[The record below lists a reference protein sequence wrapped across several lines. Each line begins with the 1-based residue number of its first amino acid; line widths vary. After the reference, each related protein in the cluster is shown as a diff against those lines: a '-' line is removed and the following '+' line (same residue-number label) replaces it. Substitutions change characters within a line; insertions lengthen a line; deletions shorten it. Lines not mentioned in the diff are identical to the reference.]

1 MVKQE
6 GARRIVQDC
15 IGIKPDDQV
24 LLITDTGRPPVVEQA
39 LYEACIEAGV
49 IPKRLSFDGVLKD
62 GQPPEAISIAM
73 KQANVV
79 ICITTSTL
87 GYSAAAKTCTQQG
100 GRVIVMT
107 EATEELLTNK
117 ALEADFVNLQGRV
130 QAVMKA
136 FDQAKKVRVT
146 TLKGTDLSFHI
157 DGRTSHC
164 CKGTCLDPG
173 TMAAVPDMEVY
184 IAPIENT
191 MAGTLIADVMGT
203 GMGLLTQPIH
213 LEIQDGKAYRIT
225 GGTQADHL
233 RKKVEN
239 VPGGTVV
246 AEFAIGLNPCAT
258 PTGSIVIDEGIYGTG
273 HFALGSNTGF
283 GGNNVCPQH
292 LDLVYEKPTIY
303 LDESLFMKDG
313 VLTEL

>member
-1 MVKQE
+1 MKKKHPIEALIEQGEHQQLDFKFEVSDSKKI
-6 GARRIVQDC
+6 ARTLSAFANTDGGR
-15 IGIKPDDQV
+15 
-24 LLITDTGRPPVVEQA
+24 LLIGVKDNGAISGVRSEEE
-39 LYEACIEAGV
+39 YYMIEAASKMYTHPEV
-49 IPKRLSFDGVLKD
+49 PFTAKRWDVNGKTVL
-62 GQPPEAISIAM
+62 
-73 KQANVV
+73 
-79 ICITTSTL
+79 
-87 GYSAAAKTCTQQG
+87 
-100 GRVIVMT
+100 
-107 EATEELLTNK
+107 
-117 ALEADFVNLQGRV
+117 
-130 QAVMKA
+130 
-136 FDQAKKVRVT
+136 
-146 TLKGTDLSFHI
+146 
-157 DGRTSHC
+157 
-164 CKGTCLDPG
+164 
-173 TMAAVPDMEVY
+173 EVY

-191 MAGTLIADVMGT
+191 MAGILIADVMGT

-239 VPGGTVV
+239 IPGGTVV

>member
-1 MVKQE
+1 
-6 GARRIVQDC
+6 
-15 IGIKPDDQV
+15 
-24 LLITDTGRPPVVEQA
+24 
-39 LYEACIEAGV
+39 
-49 IPKRLSFDGVLKD
+49 
-62 GQPPEAISIAM
+62 
-73 KQANVV
+73 
-79 ICITTSTL
+79 
-87 GYSAAAKTCTQQG
+87 
-100 GRVIVMT
+100 
-107 EATEELLTNK
+107 
-117 ALEADFVNLQGRV
+117 
-130 QAVMKA
+130 
-136 FDQAKKVRVT
+136 
-146 TLKGTDLSFHI
+146 
-157 DGRTSHC
+157 
-164 CKGTCLDPG
+164 
-173 TMAAVPDMEVY
+173 
-184 IAPIENT
+184 

-239 VPGGTVV
+239 VPGGTVE

-292 LDLVYEKPTIY
+292 LDLVYEKPASY
-303 LDESLFMKDG
+303 LDEALFMKDG

>member
-1 MVKQE
+1 M
-6 GARRIVQDC
+6 
-15 IGIKPDDQV
+15 
-24 LLITDTGRPPVVEQA
+24 
-39 LYEACIEAGV
+39 IEAASKMYTHPEV
-49 IPKRLSFDGVLKD
+49 PFTAKRWDVNGKTVL
-62 GQPPEAISIAM
+62 
-73 KQANVV
+73 
-79 ICITTSTL
+79 
-87 GYSAAAKTCTQQG
+87 
-100 GRVIVMT
+100 
-107 EATEELLTNK
+107 
-117 ALEADFVNLQGRV
+117 
-130 QAVMKA
+130 
-136 FDQAKKVRVT
+136 
-146 TLKGTDLSFHI
+146 
-157 DGRTSHC
+157 
-164 CKGTCLDPG
+164 
-173 TMAAVPDMEVY
+173 EVY